1 MPPHLLLLVCPPFPP
16 SSADAANGKFG
27 RRGSRRASSG
37 FGEAVV
43 VTPSAYKGP
52 ASSRSLRV
60 GGAGAGSSPRA
71 LDFDGNGGGALT
83 SVNPL
88 GAAAAA
94 AAAGGAR
101 GQQQKLA
108 FQPATVG
115 GGGGGGP
122 AVAVSTWTECTD
134 IASGSR
140 W

>member
-1 MPPHLLLLVCPPFPP
+1 VFTLRP
-16 SSADAANGKFG
+16 SSADAANGKSG

-60 GGAGAGSSPRA
+60 GGAGSSPRS

-94 AAAGGAR
+94 AAGGAR
-101 GQQQKLA
+101 GQQKLA

-122 AVAVSTWTECTD
+122 AAAVSTWTECTD